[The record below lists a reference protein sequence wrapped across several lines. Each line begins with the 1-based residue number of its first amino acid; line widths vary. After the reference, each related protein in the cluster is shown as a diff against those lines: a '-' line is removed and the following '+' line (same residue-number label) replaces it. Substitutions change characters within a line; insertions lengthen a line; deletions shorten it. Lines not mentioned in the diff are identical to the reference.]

1 MMSEDTIK
9 LLKECD
15 AGCKMAMDSIAQVE
29 KYAEKEALKK
39 LLDQYQKKHE
49 KLKEEITEQ
58 LQKFQ
63 KEEQEPDKLASAFA
77 WITTEMKLLMKD
89 NSHQIAKIMM
99 DGCNMGIQSVSE
111 YLNQYPQASQ
121 ESKSLAKKLV
131 ETEEMFMKELKKFL

>member
-1 MMSEDTIK
+1 MSENTIK

-121 ESKSLAKKLV
+121 EAKSLAKKLV

>member
-1 MMSEDTIK
+1 MSEDTIK

-111 YLNQYPQASQ
+111 YLNRYPQASQ

>member
-1 MMSEDTIK
+1 MSEDTIK

-15 AGCKMAMDSIAQVE
+15 AGCKMATDSIAQVE

>member
-1 MMSEDTIK
+1 MSENTIK

-63 KEEQEPDKLASAFA
+63 KEEQKPDKLASAFA

-121 ESKSLAKKLV
+121 EAKSLAKKLV

>member
-1 MMSEDTIK
+1 MSEDTIR

-121 ESKSLAKKLV
+121 EAKSLAKKLV

>member
-1 MMSEDTIK
+1 MSEDTIK

-111 YLNQYPQASQ
+111 YLNRYPQASQ
-121 ESKSLAKKLV
+121 EAKSLAKKLV

>member
-1 MMSEDTIK
+1 MSEDTIK

>member
-1 MMSEDTIK
+1 MSEDTIK

-15 AGCKMAMDSIAQVE
+15 AGCKMATDSIAQVE
-29 KYAEKEALKK
+29 KYVEKEALKK

>member
-1 MMSEDTIK
+1 MSEDTIK

-15 AGCKMAMDSIAQVE
+15 AGRKMAMDSIAQVE

-121 ESKSLAKKLV
+121 EAKSLAKKLV

>member
-1 MMSEDTIK
+1 MSEDTIK

-121 ESKSLAKKLV
+121 EAKSLAKKLV

>member
-1 MMSEDTIK
+1 MSEDTIK

-15 AGCKMAMDSIAQVE
+15 AGCKMATDSIEQVE

-63 KEEQEPDKLASAFA
+63 KEEQGPDKLASAFA

-111 YLNQYPQASQ
+111 YLNRYPQASQ

>member
-1 MMSEDTIK
+1 MSENTIK

-121 ESKSLAKKLV
+121 ESRSLAKKLV

>member
-1 MMSEDTIK
+1 MSEDTIK

-15 AGCKMAMDSIAQVE
+15 AGCKMATDSIAQVE
-29 KYAEKEALKK
+29 KYVEKEALKK

-131 ETEEMFMKELKKFL
+131 KTEEMFMKELKKFL